1 MTLATYTTSTL
12 TVTDTADGWHVHASR
27 TESYPIHLDD
37 GLITRLDEL
46 LTAVIRHLQVPRI
59 VVVADDGVAGHH
71 LPAVTTVLGKL
82 RTALSVIVIPAGEA
96 SKSVDGLARV
106 WESLHAAEA
115 TRRTL
120 ILGLGGGMVCDLVTV
135 AAATYMR
142 GLPYALIPTTVL
154 AQLDAAIGGKGGLDW
169 AGTKNLLGTFYHPAI
184 VVIDPELTRT
194 LPEPEVRNGL
204 AEAIKVAL
212 IADAELFTLLETVAR
227 DGFHGPRLSRIVH
240 AAVAAKLSLLA
251 PDPFEFGDLRR
262 LLNLGHCLGH
272 PLEAATNYR
281 MPHGEAVAAGTAVAA
296 ALAHQ
301 AGHSCTADRDRIL
314 GLLAAC
320 QLPTAMPL
328 SLRDEIWRGLRSMR
342 RIRNGPL
349 HVVLPVRPG
358 HCVVQP
364 DLDRPAFD
372 RALAELDGWK
382 PTP

>member
-1 MTLATYTTSTL
+1 MTLATRATSTL
-12 TVTDTADGWHVHASR
+12 AVINTADGWHVHASR
-27 TESYPIHLDD
+27 TESYPIHLGD

-46 LTAVIRHLQVPRI
+46 LTPVLGHLQVPRI
-59 VVVADDGVAGHH
+59 VVVADEGVTENHM
-71 LPAVTTVLGKL
+71 PAVTTVLRKL
-82 RTALSVIVIPAGEA
+82 WTALSVTVIPAGEA
-96 SKSVDGLARV
+96 SKSVDGLVRV
-106 WESLHAAEA
+106 WEALQAAEA

-120 ILGLGGGMVCDLVTV
+120 IVGLGGGMVCDLVTV

-142 GLPYALIPTTVL
+142 GLPYALVPTTVL
-154 AQLDAAIGGKGGLDW
+154 AQLDAAIGGKGALDW
-169 AGTKNLLGTFYHPAI
+169 AGTKNLLGAFYHPAV

-194 LPEPEVRNGL
+194 LPDTQVRNGL

-212 IADAELFTLLETVAR
+212 IADAELFTLLETATYE
-227 DGFHGPRLSRIVH
+227 GFCGPRLSRIVH

-272 PLEAATNYR
+272 PLEAATKYR
-281 MPHGEAVAAGTAVAA
+281 MPHGDAVAAGTAVAA

-301 AGHSCTADRDRIL
+301 AGHSSTADRDRIL

-320 QLPTAMPL
+320 RLPTTMPF
-328 SLRDEIWRGLRSMR
+328 SLRDEVWRGMHSVR
-342 RIRNGPL
+342 RIRNGLL

-364 DLDRPAFD
+364 DLDRRAFD
-372 RALAELDGWK
+372 RALAELDGWE
-382 PTP
+382 PAP